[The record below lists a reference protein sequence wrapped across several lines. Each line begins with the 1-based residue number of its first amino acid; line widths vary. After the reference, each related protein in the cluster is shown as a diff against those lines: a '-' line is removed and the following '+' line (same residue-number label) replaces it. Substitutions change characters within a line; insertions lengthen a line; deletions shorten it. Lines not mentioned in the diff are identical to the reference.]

1 MGNFAATIFDLL
13 DLKVEIILWTHFL
26 SLGVK

>member
-13 DLKVEIILWTHFL
+13 DLKVEIIGTHFL